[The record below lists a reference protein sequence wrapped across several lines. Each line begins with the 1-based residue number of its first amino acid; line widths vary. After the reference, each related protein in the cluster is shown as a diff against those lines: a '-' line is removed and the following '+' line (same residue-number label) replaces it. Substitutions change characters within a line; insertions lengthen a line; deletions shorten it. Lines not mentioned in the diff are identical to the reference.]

1 MGAMSNLVIAVLLG
15 VITIV
20 AALWY
25 YWRCIYL
32 PARSKAK
39 VLAPALANV
48 SKPIE
53 LTLQAAV
60 HAERERIY
68 ADLHDD
74 VGAKL
79 LELVYRAESPENAAL
94 ARAALKDLR
103 DVVSRTRGEPASLL
117 ESLGEMEVEARTRL
131 QSAGIELQWRQDQ
144 DIAERRLN
152 SAQHLH
158 LFRIVREAIS
168 NVIRHA
174 QADSLDVR
182 LMVAAETLRIEI
194 KDNGIGQEG
203 ASDGR
208 GKDNMRKRADQLA
221 GHITWRAATQGGTRV
236 LLSLPLNS
244 DVTLHFQG
252 QNR

>member
-1 MGAMSNLVIAVLLG
+1 MGAVSILIIAVVLG
-15 VITIV
+15 VI
-20 AALWY
+20 ALVTALCY
-25 YWRCIYL
+25 YWFGVYL
-32 PARSKAK
+32 PARAK
-39 VLAPALANV
+39 RSEVAPITPGAPV
-48 SKPIE
+48 E
-53 LTLQAAV
+53 QTLQAAV

-79 LELVYRAESPENAAL
+79 LELIYRAETPENAAL
-94 ARAALKDLR
+94 ARSALKDLR

-117 ESLGEMEVEARTRL
+117 ESLGEMEAEARTRL

-144 DIAERRLN
+144 DILERRLN
-152 SAQHLH
+152 AAQHLH

-182 LMVAAETLRIEI
+182 LMVAAQTLRIEM
-194 KDNGIGQEG
+194 KDDGIGQEG
-203 ASDGR
+203 SSEGR

-221 GHITWRAATQGGTRV
+221 GHITWRAATLGGTRV
-236 LLSLPLNS
+236 LLSLPLDG
-244 DVTLHFQG
+244 DVTRHFQG
-252 QNR
+252 QQL